1 MDLIT
6 LFSYTTILLFKELF
20 TSLEPK
26 ILEGEIIHARIPP
39 QIDNKYVHY
48 IYYYHS
54 IKENFLWNEML
65 LKMKKISC

>member
-1 MDLIT
+1 MMDLIT

-39 QIDNKYVHY
+39 KIDNKYVMCTNV
-48 IYYYHS
+48 
-54 IKENFLWNEML
+54 KTFFWNMV
-65 LKMKKISC
+65 LKMKFFYKLK